1 MTTSDP
7 DVSDLVAA
15 HLRDVPDFPKP
26 GVVFKDITP
35 LLGDGPAF
43 GEVIRALAARYADG
57 SRRHTT
63 AGEGRTADGSGRHTT
78 AGEGRTAAGS
88 GRHTGSPVPQ
98 RIDAVAGIEARG
110 FIIGGALAH
119 ELGVGFVPVRKVGKL
134 PGATVQRTY
143 DLEYGT
149 ATIEIHTD
157 AVTPGQRVLL
167 VDDVLATGGTAIAA
181 WDLLEGAG
189 AEVVAFETVVELAFL
204 GGRAALGERS
214 VRALHVVEGTAD
226 N

>member
-7 DVSDLVAA
+7 DVSALVAA

-57 SRRHTT
+57 SGRHTT
-63 AGEGRTADGSGRHTT
+63 AGEGRTADGSGRHT
-78 AGEGRTAAGS
+78 E
-88 GRHTGSPVPQ
+88 SPVPQ

-181 WDLLEGAG
+181 WDLLTDAG